1 MRRLLNQR
9 IGGLSK
15 VVVAQPC
22 TEAFAV
28 KNRAFVL
35 DVNSLL
41 LIEAESI
48 DIAEKIVSQ
57 SPPPN
62 MLLNAAYAPYR
73 EKPTAKSVQKLA
85 LNVTQECNLRCSYCF
100 SKHEKGQM
108 DNDIIKASL
117 KLIRN
122 ASCYDISFFGG
133 EPLVGILSIENAVT
147 MAGDLAREFGKKTRF
162 HITTNAILMD
172 DGIAPYLAAEGF
184 TAIVSLDG
192 PEQIHDMLRG
202 ESWRETLAGLQTMNR
217 HGMKDITLRATYTP
231 ECLRLV
237 ERAEFLY
244 QLQKRG
250 LAANFSIEPAS
261 GQAWDP
267 LALEEA
273 YDELGAWYV
282 DKIKKKEIPR
292 LYHFSVY
299 LDRLRNAK
307 PHLACCGAGNA
318 YVSVGPDGTI
328 YACHRQGGSKIGH
341 VDSGIDEALQ
351 QEWLDNRFYN
361 HKECNDCWAKH
372 LCGGGCRE
380 SHCHETG
387 ERSWPGT
394 LCIPIRTIIKQ
405 CTWILA
411 ELTGDGNGTTGKR

>member
-1 MRRLLNQR
+1 
-9 IGGLSK
+9 
-15 VVVAQPC
+15 
-22 TEAFAV
+22 
-28 KNRAFVL
+28 
-35 DVNSLL
+35 
-41 LIEAESI
+41 
-48 DIAEKIVSQ
+48 
-57 SPPPN
+57 

-73 EKPTAKSVQKLA
+73 EKPTIKAVQKLA
-85 LNVTQECNLRCSYCF
+85 LNITQECNLSCLYCF
-100 SKHEKGQM
+100 SRHETGHMSSPNIQHALAMLDEKM
-108 DNDIIKASL
+108 PVDA
-117 KLIRN
+117 
-122 ASCYDISFFGG
+122 CFFGG
-133 EPLVGILSIENAVT
+133 EPLLYFGVLEEAVEWAERLSVGRGVACKL
-147 MAGDLAREFGKKTRF
+147 
-162 HITTNAILMD
+162 HITTNAMSAD
-172 DGIAPYLAAEGF
+172 DRVASFLAEHEF

-192 PEQIHDMLRG
+192 PEQIHNALRG
-202 ESWRETLAGLQTMNR
+202 QSWQRTLEGLLTMNI

-261 GQAWDP
+261 GQMWNP

-282 DKIKKKEIPR
+282 NKIKKQEIPR

-341 VDSGIDEALQ
+341 VDSGIDEKLQ

-361 HKECNDCWAKH
+361 HRQCNDCWAKH

-394 LCIPIRTIIKQ
+394 LCIPTRTIIKQ
-405 CTWILA
+405 CAWILA
-411 ELTGDGNGTTGKR
+411 ELTGGGNESTGTR